1 MKGRWI
7 FKTQI
12 KRGRFSKSLT
22 KSHWRISYHKSI
34 NSFETIFGKF
44 EITVDRTNWKTV
56 VCHLNQAKWQVL
68 LRNHRRV
75 KTTKV
80 KEPLISPKPF
90 EINGQS
96 GKTNGKNAFG
106 FRYRIRVS
114 AREFPPRKRK
124 SKTKSRTTNRDSNKS
139 QLGHLFIWAFSFNS
153 RHENTS
159 DVYAKIIKRKKVF
172 KGKGTREGKP
182 INFVRGFSK
191 PLHDQNA
198 LIIYALRYVNVPN
211 LRIFHPFRT
220 CARQNRFFSSNF
232 FHRQREGGRRARE
245 NLML

>member
-1 MKGRWI
+1 MLSGSVTGFGFPRESFHHAKENR
-7 FKTQI
+7 KPS
-12 KRGRFSKSLT
+12 RGR
-22 KSHWRISYHKSI
+22 RIGIRI
-34 NSFETIFGKF
+34 NHNSDTFLSELF
-44 EITVDRTNWKTV
+44 
-56 VCHLNQAKWQVL
+56 L
-68 LRNHRRV
+68 LI
-75 KTTKV
+75 
-80 KEPLISPKPF
+80 P
-90 EINGQS
+90 
-96 GKTNGKNAFG
+96 
-106 FRYRIRVS
+106 
-114 AREFPPRKRK
+114 
-124 SKTKSRTTNRDSNKS
+124 
-139 QLGHLFIWAFSFNS
+139 

-232 FHRQREGGRRARE
+232 FHRQREGGGRRARE